1 MSLLCRCT
9 TMSACVR
16 ACVRLACVRAC
27 ALYQTVLPPCWQA
40 IAMQAH
46 IQTHPNKPSSWPRG
60 QCSCLAHNSDWL
72 EYQRPELNPK
82 QLLTRDIKQSGES
95 SCGDFMIPPG
105 RRVLA
110 RTVVLFNT
118 IPSKQLITRG
128 SRRVTLLH
136 LTVLQEETVN
146 QMIKLH
152 DSAEETRLVSPFFHG
167 IVFLFFLGGFNR
179 YPHHFFFILLL

>member
-1 MSLLCRCT
+1 
-9 TMSACVR
+9 
-16 ACVRLACVRAC
+16 
-27 ALYQTVLPPCWQA
+27 
-40 IAMQAH
+40 
-46 IQTHPNKPSSWPRG
+46 
-60 QCSCLAHNSDWL
+60 
-72 EYQRPELNPK
+72 
-82 QLLTRDIKQSGES
+82 
-95 SCGDFMIPPG
+95 MIPPG

-179 YPHHFFFILLL
+179 YPHHFFSYCCCNYCLIQLNHILPIWHLSFRHGNKIMFINMFSPFLSLYVQSLSDLISITPGTGGNRDQPKSLKLFGFLTHITEQK